1 MAHHKSDPASL
12 RNVVITGATTGIGLE
27 TTRQLIRS
35 GEYRVLAVGR
45 NQAALDSAL
54 KNLGPLAEF
63 VLPFVAE
70 LSDPQEV
77 QKLAERIL
85 GSHKKIYG
93 LVNNAGIY
101 PFGGLQSTTLHSWN
115 ETLAINLNAPFL
127 LSQALAPA
135 LAKHPGGARIVNI
148 SSTAGILPNHFALA
162 YSVSKAALIQLTKTL
177 AKELGK
183 SGITVNCIC
192 PGIVKS
198 PMHEAYHHNSSEL
211 EQFYAKRGGAYPMGR
226 VGEPADVAS
235 AIRFILSA
243 ETSWLTGD
251 VLIIDGGRML
261 T

>member
-1 MAHHKSDPASL
+1 MLQNKPDSSSL
-12 RNVVITGATTGIGLE
+12 KNVVITGATTGIGLE
-27 TTRQLIRS
+27 ATRQLVRS

-45 NQAALDSAL
+45 TQSAIDNAL
-54 KNLGPLAEF
+54 KELGALAES
-63 VLPFVAE
+63 VVPFVSE
-70 LSDPQEV
+70 LSDPSEI
-77 QKLAERIL
+77 QKLSERIL
-85 GSHKKIYG
+85 SGHKKIYG

-101 PFGGLQSTTLHSWN
+101 PFGGLESTTLKAWN
-115 ETLAINLNAPFL
+115 DTMAINLNAPFL
-127 LSQALAPA
+127 LTQALAPA

-235 AIRFILSA
+235 AIRFMLSPEA
-243 ETSWLTGD
+243 SWLTGD
-251 VLIIDGGRML
+251 ILVIDGGRML